1 MTISYPTPH
10 GDKLQALLQNEK
22 LPSADVPAVRRVQ
35 QRYDAWIAEME
46 GFKDSGD
53 RLVEPMVASLGRYK
67 TYVDLDLV
75 FDSSN
80 DFLYRQKG
88 QLKLDNTIIE
98 EFMPWLVGRVFS
110 DQLMGHD
117 LTLGPANC
125 FAQLRFDSDL
135 LNSSGDSGMTI
146 RSKDQDFAITRPI
159 FIRASHRSD
168 FSEFHQEQTCL
179 AYVAAE
185 IKTNLDKTMFQEA
198 SATAY
203 DLKLALPNSRY
214 FLLCEWLDMTP
225 ISTITTS
232 IEEVIVLRKAK
243 RLSVDIRGRFSTVAG
258 RAAMRDTFE
267 WYLLENPFSAEAF
280 RRFLSYVERILDPR
294 DEDEEAVLSRGW
306 F

>member
-1 MTISYPTPH
+1 MIMSYPTPH
-10 GDKLQALLQNEK
+10 GDKLQALLRNKK
-22 LPSADVPAVRRVQ
+22 LPSSDVRAVRRVQ
-35 QRYDAWIAEME
+35 ERYDAWIAEMG

-53 RLVEPMVASLGRYK
+53 RLVELMVASLSRYK
-67 TYVDLDLV
+67 MHVDLDLV

-80 DFLYRQKG
+80 DFLYCQKG

-110 DQLMGHD
+110 DQLLRHD
-117 LTLGPANC
+117 VTLGPANC
-125 FAQLRFDSDL
+125 FSQLRFDSDL
-135 LNSSGDSGMTI
+135 LDSTGDSGMKI
-146 RSKDQDFAITRPI
+146 RSKDQDFAIARPL
-159 FIRASHRSD
+159 FLRASHRPD
-168 FSEFHQEQTCL
+168 FSDFHQEETCL

-203 DLKLALPNSRY
+203 DLKLALPNSCY

-225 ISTITTS
+225 ISTVTTS

-243 RLSVDIRGRFSTVAG
+243 RLSVNIRGRFSTVAG

-267 WYLLENPFSAEAF
+267 RYLLENPFSAEAF
-280 RRFLSYVERILDPR
+280 RRFLSYVECILDRR